1 MSLFAWL
8 MLGLVIGY
16 LGSLI
21 MRSEPD
27 RGALWST
34 GAGILGA
41 LLAGW
46 LLAPLLSGSP
56 VRGFFSATAV
66 AISLLGAVVL
76 VGLVNL
82 LRLGRLR

>member
-1 MSLFAWL
+1 MNFFVWL
-8 MLGLVIGY
+8 TLGVVIGY

-27 RGALWST
+27 RGAIVST

-41 LLAGW
+41 LLSAW
-46 LLAPLLSGSP
+46 LLSP
-56 VRGFFSATAV
+56 ILGQSPERGFFSATAV
-66 AISLLGAVVL
+66 AIALLGAVVL

-82 LRLGRLR
+82 LRSGRIR

>member
-8 MLGLVIGY
+8 ILGVVSGY

-21 MRSEPD
+21 MRPDPD
-27 RGALWST
+27 RGAVWST
-34 GAGILGA
+34 AAGILGA

-46 LLAPLLSGSP
+46 LLGPLIAGSP
-56 VRGFFSATAV
+56 DRDYFSVTAV
-66 AISLLGAVVL
+66 AVSLLGAVVL

-82 LRLGRLR
+82 LRLGRVR